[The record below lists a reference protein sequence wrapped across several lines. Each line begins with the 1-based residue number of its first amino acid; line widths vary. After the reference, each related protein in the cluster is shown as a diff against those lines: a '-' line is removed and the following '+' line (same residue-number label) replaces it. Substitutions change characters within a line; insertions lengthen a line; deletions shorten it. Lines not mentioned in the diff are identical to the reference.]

1 LFLARTLWEV
11 FLRICLISAP
21 TSGEFIDPIE
31 FNSEL
36 IRRDSCSPQLGILG
50 LAAVTDTLGYLTTIY
65 DPNRAF
71 FRFADAEGE
80 AQIVKFAEHAARQI
94 GAIDADV
101 YGFGSICSA
110 YPLTLRIA
118 RRVKE
123 IHPNST
129 ILIGGPQASVVAEAT
144 LKAFPF
150 VDFILRGEAEESLP
164 IFLEELSHQRRFERV
179 PGLVYRSIWGV
190 QRNADAPIITDLDA
204 LPFPAYHL
212 TGELRGARTAALEL
226 GRGCPFACA
235 FCSTNDFF
243 RRRFRLRSPQRIME
257 DMSVID
263 SEYGISDF
271 DLFHDMFTVDAK
283 RVRAFC
289 LHMIDSGKGYTWAC
303 SARTDC
309 VDQELIE
316 LMAAAGCRD
325 IFFGVETGSGRMQ
338 KIIDKHLDPK
348 RAHEIIDIVERAG
361 IQSTISLITGFPEE
375 QWDDLNETM
384 QFFMHSARTPKSRPQ
399 LNLLAPL
406 ANTPVHLKY
415 KGQMTLEPMCSDISL
430 QGRCQHPE
438 DIELIKRFPDIFPNF
453 YLLPTPELDRNL
465 LLELREFLPMA
476 TLCFRWLLG
485 AAGQVST
492 GFLDLFVAW
501 VDRRKSIFP
510 TAIGPN
516 LRHYYRTPEFQK
528 DFIAFLRG
536 HPAGR
541 SRKAKV
547 LIEFYERL
555 DAAEPPTECREFEA
569 IEPRVGEPMVL
580 GDIALRTNKI
590 RVVELQ
596 GDLEAAVDA
605 VRECRAYKACPGE
618 HFYVVSQTD
627 TQQHPGYEVSNYIA
641 KVVELCDG
649 RRTVAEIMECLKDVI
664 SVTPRSARSAVYE
677 ALLEKARSEGLIEM
691 YRAASTAEKCPV
703 GGFAMAECGE
713 ISAGSCSD
721 RASRGKTASLA

>member
-1 LFLARTLWEV
+1 
-11 FLRICLISAP
+11 LRICLINAP

-31 FNSEL
+31 FNSKL
-36 IRRDSCSPQLGILG
+36 IRIETCSPQLGILG
-50 LAAVTDTLGYLTTIY
+50 LAAITEALGHLTTIY

-71 FRFADAEGE
+71 FHFADAQGE
-80 AQIVKFAEHAARQI
+80 AKIVEFAEFAARQI
-94 GAIDADV
+94 GAVDADV

-123 IHPNST
+123 IHPKSA

-150 VDFILRGEAEESLP
+150 VDFILRGEAEQSLP
-164 IFLEELSHQRRFERV
+164 IFLEELSHKHRFEGV

-212 TGELRGARTAALEL
+212 TAELRGARTAALEL

-243 RRRFRLRSPQRIME
+243 RRRFRLRSPKRIME
-257 DMSVID
+257 DMSVIN

-289 LHMIDSGKGYTWAC
+289 LHMIDSGNRYTWAC

-316 LMAAAGCRD
+316 LMAAAGCRE
-325 IFFGVETGSGRMQ
+325 IFFGVETGSSRMQ

-361 IQSTISLITGFPEE
+361 IGSTISLITGFPEE
-375 QWDDLNETM
+375 QWDDLNETV
-384 QFFMHSARTPKSRPQ
+384 QFFMHSARTRKSRPQ
-399 LNLLAPL
+399 INLLAPL

-415 KGQMTLEPMCSDISL
+415 KGEMTLEPMCSDISL
-430 QGRCQHPE
+430 QARYQHPE

-465 LLELREFLPMA
+465 VLELREFLRMA
-476 TLCFRWLLG
+476 TLHFRWLLG
-485 AAGQVST
+485 AADQAST
-492 GFLDLFVAW
+492 SFLNLFVAW
-501 VDRRKSIFP
+501 TDRRKLICPF
-510 TAIGPN
+510 AIGPD
-516 LRHYYRTPEFQK
+516 LRHYYRTPDFRK

-536 HPAGR
+536 HSVGK
-541 SRKAKV
+541 SRKVKV
-547 LIEFYERL
+547 FVEFYERL
-555 DAAEPPTECREFEA
+555 GAAESNSEGRVFEE
-569 IEPRVGEPMVL
+569 IEPRTGEPMIL
-580 GDIALRTNKI
+580 GGIAMRTHKS
-590 RVVELQ
+590 RVVEIR
-596 GDLEAAVDA
+596 GDLEAAIDA
-605 VRECRAYKACPGE
+605 VRECKAYRARQGK
-618 HFYVVSQTD
+618 HFYVVSQANTE
-627 TQQHPGYEVSNYIA
+627 QYPGYEVSNYIA

-649 RRTVAEIMECLKDVI
+649 RRTVAEILERMKDVI
-664 SVTPRSARSAVYE
+664 SVTPQSARSAVYE
-677 ALLEKARSEGLIEM
+677 ALLERARSEGLIAI
-691 YRAASTAEKCPV
+691 YRSASTAESPV
-703 GGFAMAECGE
+703 GDFAMAECDGV
-713 ISAGSCSD
+713 SAG
-721 RASRGKTASLA
+721 ASRHMQSAVRAG

>member
-1 LFLARTLWEV
+1 M
-11 FLRICLISAP
+11 RICLINAP
-21 TSGEFIDPIE
+21 TSGEFIDPCE
-31 FNSEL
+31 FNSKL
-36 IRRDSCSPQLGILG
+36 IRSETCTPQLGILG
-50 LAAVTDTLGYLTTIY
+50 LAAITETLGYLTTIY

-80 AQIVKFAEHAARQI
+80 AHIFQFAEFAARQI
-94 GAIDADV
+94 GVMDADV

-144 LKAFPF
+144 LKVFPF

-164 IFLEELSHQRRFERV
+164 IFLEELSHQRSFERV

-212 TGELRGARTAALEL
+212 TGELRGAKTAALEL
-226 GRGCPFACA
+226 GRGCPFACT
-235 FCSTNDFF
+235 FCSTNDYF
-243 RRRFRLRSPQRIME
+243 RRRFRLRSPQRVLE

-263 SEYGISDF
+263 SDYGISDF

-289 LHMIDSGKGYTWAC
+289 HQMIDSGKGYTWAC

-325 IFFGVETGSGRMQ
+325 IFFGVETGSARMQ

-361 IQSTISLITGFPEE
+361 IKSTISLITGFPEE
-375 QWDDLNETM
+375 QWDDLSETV
-384 QFFMHSARTPKSRPQ
+384 QFFMHSARTLKSRPQ

-415 KGQMTLEPMCSDISL
+415 KGKMTLEPMCSDISH
-430 QGRCQHPE
+430 QGRYQHPE

-453 YLLPTPELDRNL
+453 YLLPTPEIDRNL
-465 LLELREFLPMA
+465 LLELREFLRMA
-476 TLCFRWLLG
+476 TFHFRWLLG
-485 AAGQVST
+485 AADQVST
-492 GFLDLFVAW
+492 SFLNLFVAW
-501 VDRRKSIFP
+501 TDHRKLICPS
-510 TAIGPN
+510 AIGPD

-536 HPAGR
+536 HPIGKN
-541 SRKAKV
+541 RKV
-547 LIEFYERL
+547 RVFIDFYERIG
-555 DAAEPPTECREFEA
+555 AADSPNELGVLEA
-569 IEPRVGEPMVL
+569 LESGTGEPMIL
-580 GDIALRTNKI
+580 CDIVMRTHES
-590 RVVELQ
+590 RVVEIE
-596 GDLEAAVDA
+596 GDLEAVIDA
-605 VRECRAYKACPGE
+605 VRE
-618 HFYVVSQTD
+618 
-627 TQQHPGYEVSNYIA
+627 
-641 KVVELCDG
+641 
-649 RRTVAEIMECLKDVI
+649 
-664 SVTPRSARSAVYE
+664 
-677 ALLEKARSEGLIEM
+677 
-691 YRAASTAEKCPV
+691 
-703 GGFAMAECGE
+703 
-713 ISAGSCSD
+713 
-721 RASRGKTASLA
+721 